1 MDPATQHL
9 LSTGDWIALLGS
21 LLGAAVGFGALR
33 AKVAQLEA
41 GQRELREANT
51 RSNEDQGRRLGALE
65 RWREA
70 AEAVERERQRS
81 KTSAR
86 GVGAQEGDDR

>member
-1 MDPATQHL
+1 VPV

-21 LLGAAVGFGALR
+21 LVTVVAGYGALR
-33 AKVAQLEA
+33 AKVAQLDA
-41 GQRELREANT
+41 GQRELREGNQ

-70 AEAVERERQRS
+70 AEAVERERLRT

-86 GVGAQEGDDR
+86 GHAQEGSDE

>member
-1 MDPATQHL
+1 M
-9 LSTGDWIALLGS
+9 LSTGDWIALLFS
-21 LLGAAVGFGALR
+21 LLTAAVGYGALR
-33 AKVAQLEA
+33 AKVAGLEQLV
-41 GQRELREANT
+41 RELRDNNL

-70 AEAVERERQRS
+70 AEAVERERQRT

-86 GVGAQEGDDR
+86 GVPAQEE